1 MIRLWLMA
9 CEEDVT
15 EIPVTC
21 NDSLTYANVGEPFM
35 RNYCTG
41 CHATKLPA
49 GQRYGAPESV
59 QLDTFAGA
67 KQWAIRSYVRAVH
80 FQDMPPSGGISD
92 IERER
97 FKQWALCGAKG
108 EPTDTPTVEV
118 QDRTT
123 SRTILSMSIEG
134 PEDSV
139 QLQRFIKDDSL
150 IDPDGL
156 LMRDEFYR
164 VDGVRAEFVGYDEWD
179 RDGMMI
185 SSVRFEPAL
194 PMTPEEWVEE
204 LTVTAIIEMD
214 GSAWEETQNWTGEQ
228 QYLSL
233 WDLDVH
239 ERDPNPL
246 HTRWWNEQGEEW
258 GWRMSS
264 DNILSSAYGT
274 TIQALQWEAMQFS
287 GPDSIM
293 TDAPFPLDV
302 DDGWVDLWIERE
314 L

>member
-1 MIRLWLMA
+1 
-9 CEEDVT
+9 
-15 EIPVTC
+15 
-21 NDSLTYANVGEPFM
+21 M

-214 GSAWEETQNWTGEQ
+214 GSAWEETQIGRVNSSICRSGIWMCMNEIQIHFIHGGGMNKAKNGDGECHPTIFCPVRMEPPFKCCNGRPCS
-228 QYLSL
+228 SL
-233 WDLDVH
+233 
-239 ERDPNPL
+239 DPI
-246 HTRWWNEQGEEW
+246 R
-258 GWRMSS
+258 S
-264 DNILSSAYGT
+264 
-274 TIQALQWEAMQFS
+274 
-287 GPDSIM
+287 
-293 TDAPFPLDV
+293 
-302 DDGWVDLWIERE
+302 
-314 L
+314 